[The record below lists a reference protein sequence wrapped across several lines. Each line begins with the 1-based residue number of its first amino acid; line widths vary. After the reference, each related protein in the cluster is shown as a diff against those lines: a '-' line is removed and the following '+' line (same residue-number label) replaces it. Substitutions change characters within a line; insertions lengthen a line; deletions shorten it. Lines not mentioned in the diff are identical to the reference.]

1 VDVVTG
7 ETIAARQAAAGGMGG
22 RGGMGGGRGQAGG
35 GGASFDLKL
44 KPASY
49 RVFSAE

>member
-1 VDVVTG
+1 
-7 ETIAARQAAAGGMGG
+7 M
-22 RGGMGGGRGQAGG
+22 GGMGGGRGQAGG
-35 GGASFDLKL
+35 GGSSFDLKL